1 MLFDCPS
8 IEEWHRGV
16 PRGARLPTAV
26 GFALLLLLI
35 CGFGAWAAMAPLASA
50 VVANGS
56 FVATGQNKQ
65 VQHLEGGI
73 IREMLA
79 KEGDVVQANQ
89 PLLRLDDTA
98 AKAKLRRLVLRR
110 YRLMATMARL
120 EAETLSFGT
129 IDVPRLLSDEAS
141 DPAVI
146 SMVPMPVR
154 GVLGEEASDP
164 AVISMVQSQQ
174 RELAAW
180 QASRLAQEQVV
191 RKEIA
196 AIQESI
202 LGYEAQVAA
211 NHAKVEL
218 LDQEIGT
225 KSTLLDQQLIRKSDV
240 LALQRTRATLAGEL
254 GELLGRIGEARE
266 RGARAEQQIAQMR
279 SAAIQKAIEEKHT
292 AESELEDV
300 QEQILAARDVV
311 DRTEVRA
318 PVRGIVVKLNQHTPG
333 GVIAAGAVILEL
345 LPINDELIIEG
356 RVNPT
361 DITHVKEGQDAL
373 VRLSSLNQRL
383 TPMIDA
389 KVTYVSADTVA
400 DQIVRR
406 TSEPD
411 QPRRDSFVVRVRLDE
426 LDLSTKIE
434 KFHPTPGMPADI
446 FIQTGQR
453 TFFHYLARPV
463 LDTFSRAF
471 REH

>member
-129 IDVPRLLSDEAS
+129 IDVPRLLSD
-141 DPAVI
+141 
-146 SMVPMPVR
+146 
-154 GVLGEEASDP
+154 EASDP

-333 GVIAAGAVILEL
+333 GVIAPGAVILEL

>member
-110 YRLMATMARL
+110 HRLMATMARL

-129 IDVPRLLSDEAS
+129 IDVPRLLPD
-141 DPAVI
+141 
-146 SMVPMPVR
+146 
-154 GVLGEEASDP
+154 EASDP

-240 LALQRTRATLAGEL
+240 
-254 GELLGRIGEARE
+254 
-266 RGARAEQQIAQMR
+266 
-279 SAAIQKAIEEKHT
+279 
-292 AESELEDV
+292 
-300 QEQILAARDVV
+300 
-311 DRTEVRA
+311 
-318 PVRGIVVKLNQHTPG
+318 
-333 GVIAAGAVILEL
+333 
-345 LPINDELIIEG
+345 
-356 RVNPT
+356 
-361 DITHVKEGQDAL
+361 
-373 VRLSSLNQRL
+373 
-383 TPMIDA
+383 
-389 KVTYVSADTVA
+389 
-400 DQIVRR
+400 
-406 TSEPD
+406 
-411 QPRRDSFVVRVRLDE
+411 
-426 LDLSTKIE
+426 
-434 KFHPTPGMPADI
+434 
-446 FIQTGQR
+446 
-453 TFFHYLARPV
+453 
-463 LDTFSRAF
+463 
-471 REH
+471 